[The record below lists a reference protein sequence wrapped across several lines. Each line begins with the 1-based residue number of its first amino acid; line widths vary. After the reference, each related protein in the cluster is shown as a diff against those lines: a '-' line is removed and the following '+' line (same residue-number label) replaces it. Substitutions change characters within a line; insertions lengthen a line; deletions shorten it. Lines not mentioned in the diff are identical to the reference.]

1 MDTFKKHMR
10 NHEKAHEEV
19 CPYCGKI
26 YKHMAT
32 HFYAGSQDKKG
43 FSSVLQLPFRSKIFL
58 AFGAL
63 HTFKENILL

>member
-32 HFYAGSQDKKG
+32 HFYAG
-43 FSSVLQLPFRSKIFL
+43 RL
-58 AFGAL
+58 A
-63 HTFKENILL
+63 

>member
-1 MDTFKKHMR
+1 MR

-32 HFYAGSQDKKG
+32 HFYAGS
-43 FSSVLQLPFRSKIFL
+43 SVIPAAAEVGYPCHWRAI
-58 AFGAL
+58 
-63 HTFKENILL
+63 HI